1 LAKTPEE
8 QLGVDIDA
16 GDGLAAQ
23 PQTQPPEAA
32 SEAQRPEWL
41 PENFQNPEALVQSY
55 RELGGKLT
63 EQGTRLN
70 QMQQELEQLR
80 QKPEEPDQPAQQQY
94 DPAEWND
101 YLAQQWEENP
111 IQAAAYIA
119 ELQSEKAKAELR
131 KEMQEFQQQQYAVQQ
146 PAQNA
151 QYELIAYQ
159 ADQIMGSQYADWEQ
173 VKPMV
178 VQQLEADPNLMSA
191 AEAQS
196 PQGAA
201 KAYTRAYKQAKYAQL
216 EQAAAAGQPITGYDP
231 AAGGTPP
238 ASAPSQAP
246 PQLAPLS
253 DLARLQKMQ
262 GQTMTGGNG
271 RLTTPDPGDDW
282 LARMQAGLKGQSYSA
297 FRQQ

>member
-80 QKPEEPDQPAQQQY
+80 QKPEEPDQPA
-94 DPAEWND
+94 
-101 YLAQQWEENP
+101 
-111 IQAAAYIA
+111 
-119 ELQSEKAKAELR
+119 
-131 KEMQEFQQQQYAVQQ
+131 
-146 PAQNA
+146 
-151 QYELIAYQ
+151 
-159 ADQIMGSQYADWEQ
+159 
-173 VKPMV
+173 
-178 VQQLEADPNLMSA
+178 QLEADPNLMSA